1 MKSTTIRRWS
11 FIHTWTSLICTLFLL
26 MLAITGL
33 PLVFHHEIE
42 HLLGDEPQFR
52 DMPADTPQLDLQ
64 QLVQA
69 AQAHRPG
76 EVVQYFGWD
85 EDDPHG
91 VFAITAATADTEP
104 NLSHTFMLDNR
115 TGEAMEM
122 PSANSGFMMVMLRL
136 HVDMYAGLPG
146 KLLLAFMG
154 LLFVLAI
161 VSGVV
166 LYSPFMRKLSFGTV
180 RNQKSTRTRWLDLHN
195 LIGVVTLT
203 WALVVGVTGVI
214 SACAD
219 LLISAWRA
227 ESLTALIEPYRDAPP
242 LTQRAPASRLL
253 DIAHGAAPGMTPDFI
268 AFPGTRFS
276 QRTPLRGIHEGRH
289 PPDFAPADA
298 CADRCHH
305 PGRHGSGRTA
315 LVHGC
320 HGPVAAAALR
330 RLRRHA
336 DADSVGG
343 AGCADHHRAEQR
355 RVPVVGPPPRHQGR
369 WRGGCGVTKRK
380 KSTFWPV
387 FGIPLA
393 IGLIGA
399 AGLFAALLGDGW
411 WDALAWVGLG
421 IPAVL
426 GGWGLVRR
434 D

>member
-52 DMPADTPQLDLQ
+52 DMPANTPQLDLQ

-122 PSANSGFMMVMLRL
+122 PSANGGFMMVMLRL

-242 LTQRAPASRLL
+242 LTQRAPATRLL

-276 QRTPLRGIHEGRH
+276 SEHHYAVFMKGSTHLTSHLLTPVLI
-289 PPDFAPADA
+289 DA
-298 CADRCHH
+298 TTLDVTAVVERPWYMDAMGLSQPLHFGDYGGM
-305 PGRHGSGRTA
+305 PMQILWAALDVLTIIVLSSGVYLWWVRRRA
-315 LVHGC
+315 AKAAGVE
-320 HGPVAAAALR
+320 AAA
-330 RLRRHA
+330 
-336 DADSVGG
+336 
-343 AGCADHHRAEQR
+343 
-355 RVPVVGPPPRHQGR
+355 
-369 WRGGCGVTKRK
+369 
-380 KSTFWPV
+380 
-387 FGIPLA
+387 
-393 IGLIGA
+393 
-399 AGLFAALLGDGW
+399 
-411 WDALAWVGLG
+411 
-421 IPAVL
+421 
-426 GGWGLVRR
+426 
-434 D
+434 

>member
-122 PSANSGFMMVMLRL
+122 PSANGGFMMVMLRL

-242 LTQRAPASRLL
+242 LTQRAPATRLL
-253 DIAHGAAPGMTPDFI
+253 DIAHGAAPDMTPDFI

-276 QRTPLRGIHEGRH
+276 SEHHYAVFMKGGTHLTSHLLTPVLI
-289 PPDFAPADA
+289 DA
-298 CADRCHH
+298 TTLDVTAVVERPWYMDAMGLSQPLHFGDYGGM
-305 PGRHGSGRTA
+305 PMQILWAALDVLTIIVLSSGVYLWWVRRRA
-315 LVHGC
+315 AKAAGVE
-320 HGPVAAAALR
+320 AAA
-330 RLRRHA
+330 
-336 DADSVGG
+336 
-343 AGCADHHRAEQR
+343 
-355 RVPVVGPPPRHQGR
+355 
-369 WRGGCGVTKRK
+369 
-380 KSTFWPV
+380 
-387 FGIPLA
+387 
-393 IGLIGA
+393 
-399 AGLFAALLGDGW
+399 
-411 WDALAWVGLG
+411 
-421 IPAVL
+421 
-426 GGWGLVRR
+426 
-434 D
+434 

>member
-52 DMPADTPQLDLQ
+52 DMPANTPQLDLQ

-76 EVVQYFGWD
+76 ELVQYFGWD

-276 QRTPLRGIHEGRH
+276 SEHHYAVFMKGGTHLTSHLLTPVLI
-289 PPDFAPADA
+289 DA
-298 CADRCHH
+298 TTLDVTAVVERPWYMDAMGLSQPLHFGDYGGM
-305 PGRHGSGRTA
+305 PMQILWAALDVLTIIVLGSGVY
-315 LVHGC
+315 LWWV
-320 HGPVAAAALR
+320 R
-330 RLRRHA
+330 R
-336 DADSVGG
+336 
-343 AGCADHHRAEQR
+343 RA
-355 RVPVVGPPPRHQGR
+355 
-369 WRGGCGVTKRK
+369 TK
-380 KSTFWPV
+380 
-387 FGIPLA
+387 
-393 IGLIGA
+393 A
-399 AGLFAALLGDGW
+399 AGVEATA
-411 WDALAWVGLG
+411 
-421 IPAVL
+421 
-426 GGWGLVRR
+426 
-434 D
+434 